1 MAQYY
6 AYAVIAREED
16 GKTVRPLYDGP
27 CLITAKIIAD
37 DFWEKS
43 GCQVVV
49 KALGGGVSYYKAA
62 HLHC

>member
-27 CLITAKIIAD
+27 CLTTAKIIAD

-49 KALGGGVSYYKAA
+49 KALGGGVNYYKAA
-62 HLHC
+62 LHSC